1 MPNESLL
8 GLYKET
14 LKDLYD
20 AEHQI
25 LKTLP
30 KLAEETSN
38 DALRAAFREHEQVT
52 RRQVERLEKVLQSL
66 GENGEGKTCKGMR
79 GLIAEGEEAMKE
91 HKDSDVLDAALI
103 AAAQKVEHYEIAG
116 YGCARTYAA
125 MLGLN
130 DQADLLQKT
139 LDEEGE
145 TDKKLTRLAES
156 VVNVE
161 AMK

>member
-20 AEHQI
+20 AENQI
-25 LKTLP
+25 LKALP
-30 KLAEETSN
+30 KMAEETKN
-38 DALRAAFREHEQVT
+38 ADLRSAFRGHEQVT
-52 RRQVERLEKVLQSL
+52 RRQVQRLEKVFQSL

-125 MLGLN
+125 MLGLH
-130 DQADLLQKT
+130 DQADLLQET

-145 TDKKLTRLAES
+145 TDKKLTELAES
-156 VVNVE
+156 VVNVG